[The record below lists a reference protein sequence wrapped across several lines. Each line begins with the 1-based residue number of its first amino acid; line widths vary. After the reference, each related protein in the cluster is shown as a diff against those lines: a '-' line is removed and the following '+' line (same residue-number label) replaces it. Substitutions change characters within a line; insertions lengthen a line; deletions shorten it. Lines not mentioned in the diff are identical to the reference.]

1 MNHRLNRMLVDDVI
15 PAAWLLLLALLP
27 VTGLMALWFTSAVA
41 TKIALTNLILF
52 GVVYAIDRI
61 VDGG

>member
-1 MNHRLNRMLVDDVI
+1 MNRRIYRTLVDDVI

-27 VTGLMALWFTSAVA
+27 VTALIALWFTSAVA
-41 TKIALTNLILF
+41 TKIALSNLILF